1 MGLSSNIIW
10 HQTNLD
16 GFKAIMK
23 SRELTCSYS
32 LETFLNKDH
41 KIAIPMVSL
50 SDIPLA
56 DIGEYLDQY
65 GGYLFGFS
73 RQWVIENGFNPVW
86 YCEKSNSAMVKHKKL
101 LFDSFKE
108 KKEDA
113 MTPIVTLLLYYSS
126 YMKDIEGELYVKS
139 KNCTYSN
146 YRFYDE
152 REYRF
157 VPDFDTLIRKNI
169 APILNE
175 DSYKEYKVKNGN
187 ARIDISIP
195 FKLSDLEMI
204 IVKTEKQSSGLQK
217 AFNTKDPSL
226 SVHVFSHEE
235 IKQNIIGTGHQIIK
249 ETVSK

>member
-16 GFKAIMK
+16 GFKAILK
-23 SRELTCSYS
+23 SRQLICSYS

-65 GGYLFGFS
+65 GGYLLGFS

-86 YCEKSNSAMVKHKKL
+86 YCEKSNSAMEKHKKL

-108 KKEDA
+108 KKEDV

-157 VPDFDTLIRKNI
+157 VPDFDTLIGKNI
-169 APILNE
+169 TPILNE
-175 DSYKEYKVKNGN
+175 DSYKEYKEKKGS
-187 ARIDISIP
+187 ARIDISLP
-195 FKLSDLEMI
+195 FKYSDLEMI
-204 IVKTEKQSSGLQK
+204 IVKTEKQASGLQK
-217 AFNTKDPSL
+217 ALNTKDPSL
-226 SVHVFSHEE
+226 SVHVFSHKE

-249 ETVSK
+249 EPVIK